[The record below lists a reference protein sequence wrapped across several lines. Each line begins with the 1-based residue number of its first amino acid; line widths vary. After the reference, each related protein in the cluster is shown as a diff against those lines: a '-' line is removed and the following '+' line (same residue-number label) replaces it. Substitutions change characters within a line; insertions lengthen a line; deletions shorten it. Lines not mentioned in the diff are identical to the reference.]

1 MLYLIW
7 NHPRQLEPAQ
17 VTPGQKSTQ
26 FHYSINYQGYL
37 VLTCKC
43 KLNSSICPLPFPLQ
57 LSSTRNSHQLFNS
70 ERSYLNY
77 LTLNFLICKIKII
90 IEPNVVVF
98 LCTICKSQMLAYN
111 KLWHT
116 MLELYLVFIYLSLL
130 TKEIQFWER
139 SQEPFE
145 KYSFLKTCLYF
156 CFFFFKGKS
165 YSTLLSQQK

>member
-1 MLYLIW
+1 M
-7 NHPRQLEPAQ
+7 
-17 VTPGQKSTQ
+17 
-26 FHYSINYQGYL
+26 
-37 VLTCKC
+37 
-43 KLNSSICPLPFPLQ
+43 NSSICPLPFPLQ
-57 LSSTRNSHQLFNS
+57 LSSTRNSHQLFNT

-130 TKEIQFWER
+130 TERNPILGEESGAFWKVLI
-139 SQEPFE
+139 F
-145 KYSFLKTCLYF
+145 KNMLIFLL
-156 CFFFFKGKS
+156 FFFLRENHILPFLVNRNEKDKVS
-165 YSTLLSQQK
+165 STLYYSNNVYHTVAFY